1 MVTIEFTQAKKHAIK
16 KLNDACVANMVDM
29 SLMPLLD
36 LINNKKEFF
45 TTSSCAG
52 RIMVLE
58 LPELGD
64 KLNARV
70 LGKWH
75 HIITEEVLRQALS
88 KASKG
93 MIWLYAQSPILHLA
107 AASFED
113 ANGLVKQAIAAGFKN
128 SGMKTQGKQLFIE
141 INSTERLDAPLGLN
155 NCIYV
160 TDEYISLIVTIA
172 NDIMEKSNEKL
183 QRFIRILSSL

>member
-1 MVTIEFTQAKKHAIK
+1 MVRFMVTTEFTQAKIHAIQ
-16 KLNDACVANMVDM
+16 KLKEAYIANQVDM

-36 LINNKKEFF
+36 AINIKKEFF

-58 LPELGD
+58 LPKLGD
-64 KLNARV
+64 KLNAHI

-75 HIITEEVLRQALS
+75 HIITEETLRQALS

-113 ANGLVKQAIAAGFKN
+113 ANWLVKQAIAAGFKN
-128 SGMKTQGKQLFIE
+128 SGMKTQGKQLIIE
-141 INSTERLDAPLGLN
+141 INSTERLD
-155 NCIYV
+155 
-160 TDEYISLIVTIA
+160 
-172 NDIMEKSNEKL
+172 
-183 QRFIRILSSL
+183 